1 MCQQAPGSLKARL
14 AELTGLLA
22 DGIII
27 TVEEHDDARRATLG
41 ILGAPFKVLYTI
53 IHDDVYHS

>member
-27 TVEEHDDARRATLG
+27 TVEEHDDARAGRR
-41 ILGAPFKVLYTI
+41 
-53 IHDDVYHS
+53 